1 MAQSTMSERIPTRT
15 MAEEQLNAAFKAA
28 DKRAAVWAI
37 PTLVIAKFSED
48 HAVNF
53 YTNKL
58 RRERE
63 QVSNAYQQLRIVERS
78 EEYPNV
84 KQYVGMIQKIS
95 DYIPQQQK
103 QMAYY
108 PYAGIDIFWA
118 AGFDYLVMED
128 KFYNASVQNAGM
140 WFDVDDYNT
149 THLYDSVREY
159 KTQNIIPE
167 SAEITFSD
175 GDSEKGHVGK
185 LFNNPD
191 VTLIYKAGMPFIS
204 YSKKQYRDTE
214 LKYGAIVVANDCC
227 SSTKEINMFLN
238 DNGYTQ
244 IYEMNPPTI
253 TLPWALPIK
262 NVGVFRKNERR
273 KSGEFD
279 HV

>member
-1 MAQSTMSERIPTRT
+1 MSERIPTRT
-15 MAEEQLNAAFKAA
+15 IAEEQLNAAFKTV

-63 QVSNAYQQLRIVERS
+63 QVSNAYQQLRIVERL
-78 EEYPNV
+78 EGYPNA
-84 KQYVGMIQKIS
+84 KQYAGLIQEIS
-95 DYIPQQQK
+95 DCIPQDQK
-103 QMAYY
+103 QTAYY

-118 AGFDYLVMED
+118 AGFHNLVMED
-128 KFYNASVQNAGM
+128 KFYNAPAQHFRM

-149 THLYDSVREY
+149 AYLHDLVREC
-159 KTQNIIPE
+159 KTQEILPE

-175 GDSEKGHVGK
+175 GDSEKDHVGK
-185 LFNNPD
+185 LFNYPD
-191 VTLIYKAGMPFIS
+191 ATLIYKAGMPFIS
-204 YSKKQYRDTE
+204 YGKKQYRDTE
-214 LKYGAIVVANDCC
+214 LEYGAIVVADDCC
-227 SSTKEINMFLN
+227 SSTKEINTFLN